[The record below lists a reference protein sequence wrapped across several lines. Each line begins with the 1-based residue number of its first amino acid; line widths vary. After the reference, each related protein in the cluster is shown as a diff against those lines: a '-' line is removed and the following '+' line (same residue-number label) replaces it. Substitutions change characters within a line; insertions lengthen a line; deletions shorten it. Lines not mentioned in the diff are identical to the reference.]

1 MQRRALERCQ
11 NRVGA
16 SRFGRQQLPDLSHA
30 VAPSVLIHISTQAL
44 REGCDRARDLFLLSR
59 LRSHEEAAAGL
70 DVTYDA
76 LGVDGPMREHLEDA
90 LLDLVPVRGLPAVE
104 AMSVSAM
111 LAGVLVGLLIADSA
125 LPVDELDLPVTPD
138 NEYRDR

>member
-1 MQRRALERCQ
+1 MEP
-11 NRVGA
+11 
-16 SRFGRQQLPDLSHA
+16 SPA
-30 VAPSVLIHISTQAL
+30 VALVALIHISTHAL
-44 REGCDRARDLFLLSR
+44 REGCDRARDLFLLNR
-59 LRSHEEAAAGL
+59 LRDHHEAAAGL
-70 DVTYDA
+70 EATYSA

-125 LPVDELDLPVTPD
+125 LPADELDLPVTLPD
-138 NEYRDR
+138 ERRDG